1 METHSVSCDR
11 YTLEV
16 EDFMTSNEAGKFY
29 RLYFFP
35 KYGNIL
41 SANSNTYL
49 NILAPADE
57 VLLRLELTIG
67 KSIEQIINTK
77 EGLDILANHVSSHQF
92 NSTNTFPLYV
102 ADNGAKF
109 GSTID
114 DLDRLNSSNT
124 KQMGNMEIRIVKSGI
139 IIPGQIDKLKKAMFL
154 PSNIVWSGSFMDR
167 WQKASIVVIGS
178 AYKNSEYEK
187 WSKIDPYYIGIGL
200 ATDPQVVRF
209 LDDNI
214 FDANWE
220 NTPVFDNFFRLV
232 RQTEKRFDSVWRDLA
247 VCMSEALWREVRQRG
262 VLTLTQDG
270 SFNIDPTE
278 YSDMLKFKR
287 QYWMYDLDH
296 PAKINV
302 QFEHTTMEYV
312 VLYPNWAKIAE
323 KPTWADSAL

>member
-1 METHSVSCDR
+1 MDTSSVTCDK
-11 YTLEV
+11 YALEV
-16 EDFMTSNEAGKFY
+16 EDFMTTNGAGKFY
-29 RLYFFP
+29 RLFFFP
-35 KYGNIL
+35 KYGNTTET
-41 SANSNTYL
+41 SYL
-49 NILAPADE
+49 NVLAPVDD
-57 VLLRLELTIG
+57 VLLRLELATG
-67 KSIEQIINTK
+67 KSIEQIVNTK
-77 EGLDILANHVSSHQF
+77 EGLDILANHVSSRQF
-92 NSTNTFPLYV
+92 NPSGFPLFL

-109 GSTID
+109 GSNPM
-114 DLDRLNSSNT
+114 DLDKLNPSDT
-124 KQMGNMEIRIVKSGI
+124 RQIGNMNIRVVQSGI
-139 IIPGQIDKLKKAMFL
+139 MMPGQIDRLKKAMFL
-154 PSNIVWSGSFMDR
+154 PSNVVWSGSFMDR

-200 ATDPQVVRF
+200 ATDPQVVHF
-209 LDDNI
+209 TDSNI

-220 NTPVFDNFFRLV
+220 IAPLFDTFFTLV
-232 RQTEKRFDSVWRDLA
+232 RQTGKRFDSIWRDLA

-312 VLYPNWAKIAE
+312 VLYPNWAKIAD
-323 KPTWADSAL
+323 KPAWADSAL